1 MTLIVAVGSSGSGK
15 TTFLHD
21 VHALYKCT
29 YVTQYHKLRPYISV
43 RKIPA
48 FDPSQ
53 LPFWKLYSDE
63 TLDGVSGK
71 NASYN
76 ANVKIGGTMGGAF
89 TAGLSGGQR
98 KMMIFELVRQ
108 RTRTQSELLIVLD
121 EPFAGVTD
129 DFVPYIMERLD
140 EMRLKHNIL
149 LVTNDHIAALTKMA
163 DSTITV
169 SAIDRSK
176 VSPLYHYADLTL
188 TRTLTL
194 TLAITLA
201 PSPLPPRCCSTAWRT
216 SASCFCTPS
225 RRAAST
231 CTPSATRT

>member
-1 MTLIVAVGSSGSGK
+1 MTLTVVIGSSGSGK

-21 VHALYKCT
+21 VHALHKCT

-43 RKIPA
+43 RQIPA

-63 TLDGVSGK
+63 TLDGGSGGK

-76 ANVKIGGTMGGAF
+76 PNIKIGGTMGGAF

-121 EPFAGVTD
+121 EPFTGVTD

-149 LVTNDHIAALTKMA
+149 LVTNDHVAALTTMA

-169 SAIDRSK
+169 SAIDRSR
-176 VSPLYHYADLTL
+176 VCH
-188 TRTLTL
+188 
-194 TLAITLA
+194 
-201 PSPLPPRCCSTAWRT
+201 
-216 SASCFCTPS
+216 
-225 RRAAST
+225 
-231 CTPSATRT
+231 